1 MDPIDQE
8 PRAADLRE
16 YLHVLRSRKWSIVLV
31 TAAVVALVL
40 VFSFRQTPVYEGTA
54 RVLVR
59 PFSTASTPAPAT
71 VDLVTEQQ
79 LITTPVVASTRL
91 FCRYTGV
98 EIVGCAEQQVS
109 NHRAIRGESCCV
121 RRTVQ
126 PLDAARPAS
135 DERFEPAAL
144 AVAVPL
150 ADWVPQSAVRRFVF
164 TVRTVGSGPPAFLSH
179 RALLI

>member
-79 LITTPVVASTRL
+79 LITTPVVAARAAKILHGNRSPESL
-91 FCRYTGV
+91 LSGLHV
-98 EIVGCAEQQVS
+98 EIVSTSQILS
-109 NHRAIRGESCCV
+109 ISYDDPSP
-121 RRTVQ
+121 TV
-126 PLDAARPAS
+126 AARTANAFATGYIQYRRGQFL
-135 DERFEPAAL
+135 EQIRAAGADLNRRISATQTDL
-144 AVAVPL
+144 AGIEKKILGCP
-150 ADWVPQSAVRRFVF
+150 S
-164 TVRTVGSGPPAFLSH
+164 
-179 RALLI
+179 